1 DEIGNWFTQE
11 ILYLEKKRQQ
21 SVVPAETNKERLVR
35 KNPIAEENLKVLC
48 ALSTDQTAL
57 ILRAA
62 AELGILK
69 ARSLNEMFKTIVP
82 HLSTPYKENLSY
94 DSMRSKS
101 YVAEERDQEI
111 AIEAL
116 EKVIDRINE

>member
-1 DEIGNWFTQE
+1 
-11 ILYLEKKRQQ
+11 
-21 SVVPAETNKERLVR
+21 
-35 KNPIAEENLKVLC
+35 VLC

-82 HLSTPYKENLSY
+82 HLSTPFKENLSY

-101 YVAEERDQEI
+101 YVAEERDKEK

-116 EKVIDRINE
+116 EKIIDWINEY

>member
-1 DEIGNWFTQE
+1 MEARTD
-11 ILYLEKKRQQ
+11 
-21 SVVPAETNKERLVR
+21 RLG
-35 KNPIAEENLKVLC
+35 KNAAHSEEDHKVLC
-48 ALSTDQTAL
+48 ALSTDRTAL

-62 AELGILK
+62 TELRILK
-69 ARSLNEMFKTIVP
+69 TPSLNKMFKTIVP

-101 YVAEERDQEI
+101 YVAEDKAKER

-116 EKVIDRINE
+116 EKIIERINEY